1 MRRKPPDGTRRA
13 FLAAGVAGLVAA
25 VGPLAKGSPLLR
37 DDERNPGPRRVE
49 LPGFV
54 DLQVNGFAGV
64 DFGDPAIT
72 ADHVLT
78 AVGAIART
86 GVSRFL
92 PTLVTSTLDDFAACA
107 RTVLGA
113 KHPAIAGIHM
123 EGPYIS
129 PEDGARGAHQREWVR
144 GADIDDF
151 RRRQDAAQGRIVL
164 VTLAPESPGALR
176 LVEFLAAA
184 GVRVAIGHT
193 AATGAQIADAVKAG
207 ATLSTHLGNGCAQ
220 MLPRHPNFIWEQLA
234 EDRLTATFIVDGHH
248 LPPATVKAMMRAKTP
263 SRSILVTDA
272 VAAAGMP
279 PGIYQL
285 AKQRVELSAS
295 GRVAVPGAPNLAGS
309 ALLMNV
315 AVGNAVRFTGLSLE
329 EVVAMAS
336 TRPADYLGIRTAGT
350 VAAMWD
356 AATCEL
362 RVERLE
368 A

>member
-1 MRRKPPDGTRRA
+1 MQPDETRRA
-13 FLAAGVAGLVAA
+13 FLAASAAGLVAA
-25 VGPLAKGSPLLR
+25 VGPSAKGSPRPLPR
-37 DDERNPGPRRVE
+37 EDDLDRGPRRVE
-49 LPGFV
+49 LPGLV

-92 PTLVTSTLDDFAACA
+92 PTLITSTLDDFAACA
-107 RTVLGA
+107 KKVLGA

-184 GVRVAIGHT
+184 GVRVAIGHP
-193 AATGAQIADAVKAG
+193 AATPAQIADAVKAG

-234 EDRLTATFIVDGHH
+234 EDRLTASFIVDGHH

-272 VAAAGMP
+272 IAAAGMP

-285 AKQRVELSAS
+285 AKQRVELSAA
-295 GRVAVPGAPNLAGS
+295 GRVAVPGSPYLAGS

-315 AVGNAVRFTGLSLE
+315 AIGNAVRFTGLPLE

-350 VAAMWD
+350 VKALWD
-356 AATCEL
+356 ATTCEL